1 MQVTEESEPQ
11 EMKSHMIQSIREAAE
26 QTVTDHA
33 KQVVLQAAAVI
44 ESLQREVL
52 SLRREVAAMHS
63 ERQAL
68 FEQETSISCD
78 FDR

>member
-1 MQVTEESEPQ
+1 MTH
-11 EMKSHMIQSIREAAE
+11 HMAQSIRDAAE
-26 QTVTDHA
+26 QTTTDHA

-44 ESLQREVL
+44 DSLHKEIL